1 MRKELL
7 KKITAFAVFMMF
19 LMPVFFVAVPVNAGA
34 ATGPI
39 TSDQLFG
46 DGYVNPADV
55 QDATG
60 LGDRDPR
67 EIAAAVIRVMLG
79 FLGII
84 AVLII
89 LYAGFLWMTAAG
101 NDDKITQAKGMMSA
115 GVIGLIIIL
124 AAFGIATFVMNAL
137 VDATA

>member
-1 MRKELL
+1 MTTL
-7 KKITAFAVFMMF
+7 KNRVTKTIISLMVLSMFIFPSFTLVPAVSAGNLTA
-19 LMPVFFVAVPVNAGA
+19 
-34 ATGPI
+34 
-39 TSDQLFG
+39 G
-46 DGYVNPADV
+46 DLWGNTDIQTNV
-55 QDATG
+55 QNSTG
-60 LGDRDPR
+60 LGNRDPR
-67 EIAAAVIRVMLG
+67 EIAASVIRVVLG

-101 NDDKITQAKGMMSA
+101 NDDKISTAKSMMSA

-137 VDATA
+137 VTATA

>member
-1 MRKELL
+1 MF
-7 KKITAFAVFMMF
+7 KKRFFKSIFVVLFGVFMIPFF
-19 LMPVFFVAVPVNAGA
+19 LLPLSANAA

-39 TSDQLFG
+39 TADQLFG

-67 EIAAAVIRVMLG
+67 EIIASVIRVVLG

-101 NDDKITQAKGMMSA
+101 NDDKISTAKSMMSA

-124 AAFGIATFVMNAL
+124 AAFGVANFVMTAL

>member
-1 MRKELL
+1 MRKIFL
-7 KKITAFAVFMMF
+7 KNLTAFAVIMM
-19 LMPVFFVAVPVNAGA
+19 LLVPAFVVALPAN
-34 ATGPI
+34 ATGPLVSNDLMGNDEI
-39 TSDQLFG
+39 YDTVSDT
-46 DGYVNPADV
+46 
-55 QDATG
+55 TG
-60 LGDRDPR
+60 LGNRDPR

-101 NDDKITQAKGMMSA
+101 NEDKISQAKGMMSA

-137 VDATA
+137 VTATA